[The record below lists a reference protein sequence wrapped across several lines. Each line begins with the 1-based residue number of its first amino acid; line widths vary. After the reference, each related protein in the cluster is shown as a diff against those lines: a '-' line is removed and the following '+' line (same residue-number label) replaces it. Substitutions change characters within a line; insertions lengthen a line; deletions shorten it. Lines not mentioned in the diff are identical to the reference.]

1 MKKLILA
8 PNGGFIC
15 CVTHFIGQR
24 CPDCQEF
31 FANPQ
36 EALGISAVA
45 EERNRDNE
53 EVEEREAEPNA
64 GEEVNPPVEPPV
76 EPDAT
81 EPPVPAETTE
91 APAET
96 AVAEETSVSKPAK
109 QPKQPKQPKQ

>member
-1 MKKLILA
+1 MKKLTFA

-15 CVTHFIGQR
+15 CVTPFIGQR

-45 EERNRDNE
+45 AHRKAKPRAKD
-53 EVEEREAEPNA
+53 EVT
-64 GEEVNPPVEPPV
+64 PPVELAV
-76 EPDAT
+76 T
-81 EPPVPAETTE
+81 EPTVPEDTPETDAAETDT
-91 APAET
+91 AET
-96 AVAEETSVSKPAK
+96 AVVEEAPVQKPAK

>member
-36 EALGISAVA
+36 EALGTSAVA
-45 EERNRDNE
+45 EERT
-53 EVEEREAEPNA
+53 AEPNA
-64 GEEVNPPVEPPV
+64 QEEVNPP
-76 EPDAT
+76 
-81 EPPVPAETTE
+81 E

-96 AVAEETSVSKPAK
+96 AVAEEAPAPKPAK
-109 QPKQPKQPKQ
+109 QPRQPKQ